1 MLLHI
6 KLLLQGSFHSLHDFV
21 GHLAPQLLNGFLRF
35 AVGSAVRGVA
45 NLFRLFEGIGDKR
58 LTDGF
63 ATGPAVFEDGFA
75 LGIKAVDLLDHG
87 GELLFRGGLADGEAV
102 EFVDDGGTPVAQAV
116 NNRFPGGTP
125 QDVQEDAHVAD
136 TGQQVDPRIVR
147 IAEMGNDTQQNQG
160 GHGHNTVSGQEK
172 RG

>member
-1 MLLHI
+1 M
-6 KLLLQGSFHSLHDFV
+6 V
-21 GHLAPQLLNGFLRF
+21 
-35 AVGSAVRGVA
+35 
-45 NLFRLFEGIGDKR
+45 
-58 LTDGF
+58 GF

-75 LGIKAVDLLDHG
+75 LGVKAVDLLDHG
-87 GELLFRGGLADGEAV
+87 GELLFRSGLADGEAV

-125 QDVQEDAHVAD
+125 QDVQEDAHVARHRASK
-136 TGQQVDPRIVR
+136 VDPRIVR

-172 RG
+172 KRLALSRGPRTLSYARSFAMAAR

>member
-21 GHLAPQLLNGFLRF
+21 GHLAPQFLNGFLRF

-45 NLFRLFEGIGDKR
+45 NLFRLFEGIGATSASR
-58 LTDGF
+58 DGLRH
-63 ATGPAVFEDGFA
+63 GPAVFEDGFA

-102 EFVDDGGTPVAQAV
+102 EFVDDGGTPGAQAV
-116 NNRFPGGTP
+116 TIAFPAARHRMYKKTHTLP
-125 QDVQEDAHVAD
+125 TRPA
-136 TGQQVDPRIVR
+136 
-147 IAEMGNDTQQNQG
+147 
-160 GHGHNTVSGQEK
+160 S
-172 RG
+172 